1 MENQTLYL
9 HCTNAELARMMSL
22 VDPFARAHSDL
33 DAELAGWESD
43 FEMARR

>member
-1 MENQTLYL
+1 METQAIYV
-9 HCTNAELARMMSL
+9 HATNATLARTL
-22 VDPFARAHSDL
+22 EVIDPFARNHSD